1 MVRGKHAKPT
11 RRLRPP
17 IDRPQ
22 RRFGRKR
29 VVLAVAVCFAVM
41 AGCTGAFA
49 WLHTE
54 SGLRNAFQLATV
66 TPGIS
71 ETFEQGST
79 VKENVTLK
87 NDGNV
92 DAYLRASIS
101 VRWEVTDGNG
111 GTLVLGE
118 VPVLGADYTITWGT
132 DPGWVLG
139 TDGLYY
145 WTAPVAAGSGTANL
159 INTCVW
165 NTPSAYADNRR
176 LVVEIDAQ
184 SVQASPTDAVL
195 EAWGV
200 GTGGAV
206 TAVDGGTEALTIKTA
221 GTGVVHNG

>member
-1 MVRGKHAKPT
+1 MARGKHAKPT
-11 RRLRPP
+11 RRLRSP
-17 IDRPQ
+17 IDRSQ

-54 SGLRNAFQLATV
+54 SGLLNAFQLATV

-71 ETFEQGST
+71 ETFEKYST
-79 VKENVTLK
+79 VKENVSLK

-92 DAYLRASIS
+92 DAYLRASVS
-101 VRWEVTDGNG
+101 VRWEITKEDGS
-111 GTLVLGE
+111 TLVLGE
-118 VPVLGADYTITWGT
+118 VPVLGADYTIVWG

-145 WTAPVAAGSGTANL
+145 WTTPVAAGSGTANL
-159 INTCVW
+159 INTCAW
-165 NTPSAYADNRR
+165 DTSSTYADKRH

-184 SVQASPTDAVL
+184 SVQASPTEAVL

-206 TAVDGGTEALTIKTA
+206 TAVDGKTKTLTVKAA
-221 GTGVVHNG
+221 GAGGGA

>member
-1 MVRGKHAKPT
+1 MARGKHAKPT
-11 RRLRPP
+11 RRLRSP

-41 AGCTGAFA
+41 VGCTGAFA

-54 SGLRNAFQLATV
+54 SGLLNAFQLATV

-79 VKENVTLK
+79 VKEDVSLK

-92 DAYLRASIS
+92 DAYQRASVS
-101 VRWEVTDGNG
+101 VRWEITKEDGS
-111 GTLVLGE
+111 TLVLGE
-118 VPVLGADYTITWGT
+118 VPVLDTDYAITWET
-132 DPGWVLG
+132 DSGWVLG

-145 WTAPVAAGSGTANL
+145 WTTPVAPQTSTKNL
-159 INTCVW
+159 MKKCVW
-165 NTPSAYADNRR
+165 KTTKADADKRH

-184 SVQASPTDAVL
+184 SVQASPTEAVL

-206 TAVDGGTEALTIKTA
+206 TAVDGKTKTLTVKAA
-221 GTGVVHNG
+221 GAGGGA